1 MNKVDRSLSKS
12 GSKGSLRSTNWE
24 KYLNV
29 NLGNEEKH
37 KTKRDLFEN
46 PIVSEPK
53 LLRMSASMVDFKAN
67 LDMQTIKSVHSGS
80 PSPSRSGRT
89 RSAMVSPK
97 PKKKKKL
104 KQHEMPPTVLHSES
118 TNLPCTIPFLR
129 ENSLPKSYIKVIN
142 DKATKVIK
150 GGKGE
155 K

>member
-1 MNKVDRSLSKS
+1 MKKVERSLSKS

-37 KTKRDLFEN
+37 KSKRDLFEN
-46 PIVSEPK
+46 PLVSEPK

-67 LDMQTIKSVHSGS
+67 LEMPTIKSVHSGS
-80 PSPSRSGRT
+80 PSPARSGRT

-97 PKKKKKL
+97 PIKKKV
-104 KQHEMPPTVLHSES
+104 KQHEMLPKVLHSES

-129 ENSLPKSYIKVIN
+129 ETSLPKSYIKVIN